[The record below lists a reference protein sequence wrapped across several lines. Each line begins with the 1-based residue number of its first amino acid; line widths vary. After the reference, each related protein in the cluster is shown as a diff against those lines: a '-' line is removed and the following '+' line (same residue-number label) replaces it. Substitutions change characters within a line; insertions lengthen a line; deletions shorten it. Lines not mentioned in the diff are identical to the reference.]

1 MATHLHSKNHW
12 STYNLWS
19 EEVGS
24 WIFAKPWKR
33 NKKIIRLTW
42 EIGKDFGLYSSSFFS
57 MKNHFKILY
66 WLSHLY
72 NSFNTLTF
80 TIFTVYAHFDYKL
93 IVNALNKNFNVL
105 LSLNLTTLSISI
117 RHISLILT
125 RCLLKWAEIGV
136 LHVIASTNWLIIHII
151 SIVIAILRT
160 YALPTFSIIWW
171 NTSTIKM
178 ACLILAGVCLTLR
191 INIAPLSP
199 NTECQ

>member
-1 MATHLHSKNHW
+1 MEKTLD
-12 STYNLWS
+12 YIL
-19 EEVGS
+19 
-24 WIFAKPWKR
+24 
-33 NKKIIRLTW
+33 
-42 EIGKDFGLYSSSFFS
+42 SFFS

-136 LHVIASTNWLIIHII
+136 LDVIASTNWLIIHII

-178 ACLILAGVCLTLR
+178 ARLILAGVCLTLR

>member
-1 MATHLHSKNHW
+1 MEN
-12 STYNLWS
+12 
-19 EEVGS
+19 
-24 WIFAKPWKR
+24 WKR
-33 NKKIIRLTW
+33 LWIIFFLFFQWKIILKYY
-42 EIGKDFGLYSSSFFS
+42 IDYLIFIIPSIHSHS
-57 MKNHFKILY
+57 
-66 WLSHLY
+66 LSLQ
-72 NSFNTLTF
+72 
-80 TIFTVYAHFDYKL
+80 YAHFDYKL

-125 RCLLKWAEIGV
+125 RSLLKWAEIGV

>member
-42 EIGKDFGLYSSSFFS
+42 KIGKDFGLYSSSFFS

-93 IVNALNKNFNVL
+93 IVNICFKQKFQCFVIFKPYHTFHKYTSYFSDSHTQPFEMSRDWGTPRYCFHKLAYYP
-105 LSLNLTTLSISI
+105 
-117 RHISLILT
+117 HY
-125 RCLLKWAEIGV
+125 
-136 LHVIASTNWLIIHII
+136 LHSH
-151 SIVIAILRT
+151 S
-160 YALPTFSIIWW
+160 
-171 NTSTIKM
+171 
-178 ACLILAGVCLTLR
+178 
-191 INIAPLSP
+191 
-199 NTECQ
+199 NTEDICTANFFHYLMEYIYHKNGMSYSGRGLSYPQDKHSTP

>member
-1 MATHLHSKNHW
+1 MEKTLD
-12 STYNLWS
+12 YIL
-19 EEVGS
+19 
-24 WIFAKPWKR
+24 
-33 NKKIIRLTW
+33 
-42 EIGKDFGLYSSSFFS
+42 SFFS

-125 RCLLKWAEIGV
+125 RSLLKWAEIGV
-136 LHVIASTNWLIIHII
+136 LHVIASTNWLIIHVI

-160 YALPTFSIIWW
+160 YALPTLSIIWW

>member
-42 EIGKDFGLYSSSFFS
+42 EIGKDFGLYSFF
-57 MKNHFKILY
+57 FQWKIILKY
-66 WLSHLY
+66 YIDCLIFIIPSIHLH
-72 NSFNTLTF
+72 SQSLE
-80 TIFTVYAHFDYKL
+80 YAYFDYKL